1 MTETHTAYTH
11 CPSCNELIPSEA
23 EVCEHC
29 HAHKINN
36 YVSRE
41 ARTKIRML
49 ASIAAAVPVALFLLS
64 LFFTERVWLAAAIC
78 VLLSLA
84 AWFSVYSTLL
94 AQEKKKNVT
103 VWKRRT
109 LTW

>member
-1 MTETHTAYTH
+1 MTDTHIAYTH
-11 CPSCNELIPSEA
+11 CPSCNELILSEA

-49 ASIAAAVPVALFLLS
+49 AGVAAAVPVAVFLLS
-64 LFFTERVWLAAAIC
+64 VFFTGHVWLLATVC

-84 AWFSVYSTLL
+84 AWFSVHRSLL

>member
-1 MTETHTAYTH
+1 MTEAPIAYTH

-49 ASIAAAVPVALFLLS
+49 AGIAAAVPAAVFLLA
-64 LFFTERVWLAAAIC
+64 FFFIEHVWLLAAIC

-84 AWFSVYSTLL
+84 AWFSVNRTLL